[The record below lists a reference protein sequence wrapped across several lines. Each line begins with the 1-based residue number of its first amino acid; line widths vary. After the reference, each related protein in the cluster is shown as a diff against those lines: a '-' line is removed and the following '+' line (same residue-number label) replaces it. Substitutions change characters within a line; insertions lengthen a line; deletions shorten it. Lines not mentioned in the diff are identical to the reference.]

1 MKRNALF
8 AFVAALSF
16 AASAHAITYDVTI
29 AFDTDR
35 NTATGCTLTT
45 PAGTF
50 AGAEQLVVTHVNVV
64 GSVATTTGVTRQACG
79 GGVFGGAVPVDTH
92 SWPAGLTTSGNLFIE
107 THVTPIELGATS
119 MSPMRVGFFVTNGTL
134 SDAVTTNHGTVIL
147 LPDGLRHR
155 AVVPATARTITLDG
169 NDSDW

>member
-16 AASAHAITYDVTI
+16 AVSAHAVTYDVTI

-64 GSVATTTGVTRQACG
+64 GSVATTTGVTRQVCG
-79 GGVFGGAVPVDTH
+79 GGGIFGGAVPVDTH

-107 THVTPIELGATS
+107 THVTPIELGATA

-134 SDAVTTNHGTVIL
+134 SDAVTTNHGTVVL
-147 LPDGLRHR
+147 LPDGLRC
-155 AVVPATARTITLDG
+155 
-169 NDSDW
+169 